1 MAKGEFN
8 NTESF
13 LREKEIYCVSACAR
27 FSRIKEGGSGHI
39 WYMKNGKK
47 EISALL
53 LHHNHSLFPIFN
65 KKTDIPGPRFLN
77 RFLGKVYIHAI
88 QGIKE
93 DAEILENLMEKQG
106 YFALEHIDYNLMCLD
121 GKPTHNFLKPDIP
134 GLIFRLPMPGDKEDL
149 IKLQAAYEKE
159 DVIPKYGIFNAASS
173 RYNFTRLLS
182 REQLLLAE
190 LKGKV
195 IGKINTSSQSFT
207 RFQIGGV
214 YVLPEY
220 RGRGIAA
227 KMTAFFLDDLIS
239 QGKGITLFVKK
250 RNEPARAVYRKL
262 GFKLISDYRINYY

>member
-1 MAKGEFN
+1 MSKGELN

-13 LREKEIYCVSACAR
+13 LRKREMYCVSACSR
-27 FSRIKEGGSGHI
+27 FSRIKDGGSGHV
-39 WYMKNGKK
+39 WYMKNGKND
-47 EISALL
+47 ISALL
-53 LHHNHSLFPIFN
+53 LHHRHSLFPIFN
-65 KKTDIPGPRFLN
+65 KKTNLPGPKFLN

-93 DAEILENLMEKQG
+93 DVELLESLMEKQG
-106 YFALEHIDYNLMCLD
+106 YYALERIDYDLMCLNV
-121 GKPTHNFLKPDIP
+121 KPSHNFLRPDIP

-149 IKLQAAYEKE
+149 IQLQAAYEKE
-159 DVIPKYGIFNAASS
+159 EVIPKNGIFNPASS
-173 RYNFTRLLS
+173 RYSFNRLLN
-182 REQLLLAE
+182 REQFLLAE

-214 YVLPEY
+214 YILPEY

-227 KMTAFFLDDLIS
+227 RMTALFLEDLLS

-250 RNEPARAVYRKL
+250 RNAPARAVYRKL
-262 GFKLISDYRINYY
+262 GFMAISDYRINYY